1 MFAKIVKG
9 KDLASLESEVNKFL
23 SDCKLIPEHQPDEK
37 TFAEQLREHFP
48 GLVPNEAMEKIS
60 VATIPKRLKI
70 YNVQQFV
77 IGEVDPKTVSLI
89 NQQPVPTYSFC
100 LLLICGYE

>member
-9 KDLASLESEVNKFL
+9 KDLVALETEVNKFIADL
-23 SDCKLIPEHQPDEK
+23 D
-37 TFAEQLREHFP
+37 
-48 GLVPNEAMEKIS
+48 IS
-60 VATIPKRLKI
+60 YHGGESKHLKI

-77 IGEVDPKTVSLI
+77 IGEVDPSTVALVSR
-89 NQQPVPTYSFC
+89 QPVPTYSFC

>member
-9 KDLASLESEVNKFL
+9 KDLAQLESEVNKFL
-23 SDCKLIPEHQPDEK
+23 VDHHSGVVREPLPALESMKEIFPDMQTTNVNVKK
-37 TFAEQLREHFP
+37 TLR
-48 GLVPNEAMEKIS
+48 V
-60 VATIPKRLKI
+60 

>member
-9 KDLASLESEVNKFL
+9 KDLSALESEVNKFIAD
-23 SDCKLIPEHQPDEK
+23 SDESYHGGDSKK
-37 TFAEQLREHFP
+37 FK
-48 GLVPNEAMEKIS
+48 V
-60 VATIPKRLKI
+60 

-77 IGEVDPKTVSLI
+77 IAEVDPKAVSLI
-89 NQQPVPTYSFC
+89 SQQPVPIYSFC

>member
-9 KDLASLESEVNKFL
+9 KDLATLEKSVNDYL
-23 SDCKLIPEHQPDEK
+23 TDCENVVDQ
-37 TFAEQLREHFP
+37 
-48 GLVPNEAMEKIS
+48 
-60 VATIPKRLKI
+60 KRLKI

-77 IGEVDPKTVSLI
+77 VGEVDPGNVSLL
-89 NQQPVPTYSFC
+89 NRAPVPTYSFC

>member
-9 KDLASLESEVNKFL
+9 KDLSALESAVNNFIA
-23 SDCKLIPEHQPDEK
+23 DCKNEVDQK
-37 TFAEQLREHFP
+37 KLR
-48 GLVPNEAMEKIS
+48 
-60 VATIPKRLKI
+60 I
-70 YNVQQFV
+70 YQVQQFV

>member
-9 KDLASLESEVNKFL
+9 KDLAQLEKAVN
-23 SDCKLIPEHQPDEK
+23 DY
-37 TFAEQLREHFP
+37 FAEISL
-48 GLVPNEAMEKIS
+48 AEKEVKENRPMDPQS
-60 VATIPKRLKI
+60 FMKRLKI

-77 IGEVDPKTVSLI
+77 IGEVDPSTVALVSR
-89 NQQPVPTYSFC
+89 QPVPTYSFC

>member
-9 KDLASLESEVNKFL
+9 KDLSQLEKSVNDFL
-23 SDCKLIPEHQPDEK
+23 TDCKIEPDHSDHSEK
-37 TFAEQLREHFP
+37 
-48 GLVPNEAMEKIS
+48 K
-60 VATIPKRLKI
+60 LKV

>member
-9 KDLASLESEVNKFL
+9 KDLSTLEKSVNEFL
-23 SDCKLIPEHQPDEK
+23 NDVEYKPGSDNDKRKLKVH
-37 TFAEQLREHFP
+37 
-48 GLVPNEAMEKIS
+48 
-60 VATIPKRLKI
+60 
-70 YNVQQFV
+70 NVQQFV